1 MDPTRESTYEFLD
14 GFIGEMA
21 AIFPDPYFH
30 IGGDEV
36 NPKEWKENARI
47 MAFAREHKLD
57 GPEGLQAYFNQR
69 VSKILD
75 KNQKI
80 MVGWDEV
87 LHPDLPQAT
96 VIQSWRGNAA
106 LAEAAKKGHRGLLS
120 WGYYL
125 DHLQPASYHYAVDPL
140 GGPAAQLPPDAAARV
155 LGGEA
160 CMWVEYANSET
171 VDSRIWPR
179 MAVIA
184 ERFWSPKET
193 SDVNS
198 MYMRMEAVSR
208 TLEWTGVRHRAN
220 YGPMLDRLAGGQSAE
235 PLRVLADASEAQGL
249 GPRARAMKYTSLV
262 PLNRFVDTVR
272 PESELV
278 RAMAVAATRLAA
290 KSAQP
295 GDEAFLRE
303 QFVRWASNDMRFQRL
318 AEGNAVI
325 GELKGLSKDL
335 SALGETGLRLLDA
348 FGGKA
353 APASWIAQQKT
364 EMTRLSK
371 VQVEVIL
378 AAYRPVKIL
387 LDSIR

>member
-1 MDPTRESTYEFLD
+1 
-14 GFIGEMA
+14 
-21 AIFPDPYFH
+21 
-30 IGGDEV
+30 
-36 NPKEWKENARI
+36 
-47 MAFAREHKLD
+47 
-57 GPEGLQAYFNQR
+57 
-69 VSKILD
+69 
-75 KNQKI
+75 
-80 MVGWDEV
+80 
-87 LHPDLPQAT
+87 
-96 VIQSWRGNAA
+96 
-106 LAEAAKKGHRGLLS
+106 
-120 WGYYL
+120 
-125 DHLQPASYHYAVDPL
+125 
-140 GGPAAQLPPDAAARV
+140 
-155 LGGEA
+155 
-160 CMWVEYANSET
+160 
-171 VDSRIWPR
+171 
-179 MAVIA
+179 
-184 ERFWSPKET
+184 
-193 SDVNS
+193 

-262 PLNRFVDTVR
+262 PLNRFVDAVR

-278 RAMAVAATRLAA
+278 RAMSVAATRLAA

-303 QFVRWASNDMRFQRL
+303 QFARWASNDLRFQRL

-325 GELKGLSKDL
+325 SELKGLSKDL

-348 FGGKA
+348 LGGKA

-387 LDSIR
+387 LESIR